1 MSDGVEF
8 VGGDP
13 NSDEQEC
20 PAVWR
25 APGGLYVR
33 GKTVTDPDLTD
44 RLGEDV
50 GKGED
55 ETDVWVPDR
64 LFPAIRE
71 AVDDTFEP
79 GRKGDG
85 QHDFETL
92 VAATKHSVIRF
103 ETRDAY
109 DIGQAS
115 GFERWQRTGDLSDHK
130 WTGFP
135 DIVDE
140 AVGRGVRW
148 RRVRIISRPASE
160 YMRWE
165 HAVTDENVKF
175 GEDIRWLWRD
185 EAADLM
191 IPAADCWVFDN
202 RIIRW
207 NFQRGDDSNP
217 RVYSFSS
224 DPRTARDIVGAFE
237 VAWNRA
243 TPHANFDIGSDN
255 AGA

>member
-13 NSDEQEC
+13 DSDKQEC

-33 GKTVTDPDLTD
+33 GKTVTDPETAV
-44 RLGEDV
+44 RLGEDA

-71 AVDDTFEP
+71 AVDDAHEQGRQGP
-79 GRKGDG
+79 GP
-85 QHDFETL
+85 HDFKTL
-92 VAATKHSVIRF
+92 LGACEHSLIRF

-109 DIGQAS
+109 DLGEAS
-115 GFERWQRTGDLSDHK
+115 SLQQWRESGDVSDND
-130 WTGFP
+130 WGDFA
-135 DIVDE
+135 DMVRE

-148 RRVRIISRPASE
+148 RRVRIISRPPSE

-165 HAVTDENVKF
+165 HAVTDANVAF

-185 EAADLM
+185 QAADLL
-191 IPAADCWVFDN
+191 IPAADCWVFDH
-202 RIIRW
+202 RVIRW
-207 NFQRGDDSNP
+207 NFQRGDDTNP
-217 RVYSFSS
+217 HTYSYSS
-224 DPRTARDIVGAFE
+224 DPRTARDIAGAFE

-243 TPHANFDIGSDN
+243 TPHAEFHIDG
-255 AGA
+255 

>member
-1 MSDGVEF
+1 MSDDRVEF

-13 NSDEQEC
+13 ESDKQEC

-25 APGGLYVR
+25 APGGLYIR
-33 GKTVTDPDLTD
+33 GKAVTDPDVAG

-55 ETDVWVPDR
+55 EADVWIPDR

-71 AVDDTFEP
+71 AVDDAHDS
-79 GRKGDG
+79 GRKGPG
-85 QHDFETL
+85 PHDFKTL
-92 VAATKHSVIRF
+92 LAATERSLIRF

-109 DIGQAS
+109 DVGEAS
-115 GFERWQRTGDLSDHK
+115 SFQQWRETGDVSGND
-130 WTGFP
+130 WGDFA
-135 DIVDE
+135 DMVRE

-165 HAVTDENVKF
+165 HAVTDANVSF

-185 EAADLM
+185 EAADLL

-202 RIIRW
+202 RVIRW

-217 RVYSFSS
+217 RVYSYSS
-224 DPRTARDIVGAFE
+224 DPRIARDIAGAFE

-243 TPHANFDIGSDN
+243 TPHAEFDIGS
-255 AGA
+255 GL